1 MIERPPQSGRLFVGD
16 QGMTISSAL
25 AGVVFDAYGTLF
37 DVYGVQAEL
46 EARFPGK
53 GRAIA
58 EKWREKQ
65 IEYSRLRTMSSRYV
79 DFWQITGD
87 ALDYACEFS
96 EAPLDTGARASLLAV
111 YERLPPHPEVP
122 AALRALVARGLALA
136 VLSNGN
142 EAMLNAAL
150 DAAGLRPLFAH
161 VLSVERVQQIQD
173 GAGSLPTR
181 PRRVRAAG
189 ERTAVRLLQRL
200 GRRRRRLVRLSRL
213 LDQPRERAGG
223 AARGSD
229 LCRGPNDEGS
239 RRLARRRLNFADER
253 AAGPGGAPS
262 PKLICSRRTARSS
275 EAGWRCRRSRR
286 TQSTRRNRRP
296 SRSAKCPLRWPEP
309 GTMAARQGP
318 RTSWDRSVPLGR
330 CPHSA

>member
-1 MIERPPQSGRLFVGD
+1 
-16 QGMTISSAL
+16 MTISSAL

-111 YERLPPHPEVP
+111 YERLHHPEVP
-122 AALRALVARGLALA
+122 AALRALAARGLALA

-142 EAMLNAAL
+142 EAMLS
-150 DAAGLRPLFAH
+150 AGW
-161 VLSVERVQQIQD
+161 
-173 GAGSLPTR
+173 
-181 PRRVRAAG
+181 RR
-189 ERTAVRLLQRL
+189 
-200 GRRRRRLVRLSRL
+200 GRRRRCATK
-213 LDQPRERAGG
+213 PAGERAWQAGNPG
-223 AARGSD
+223 A
-229 LCRGPNDEGS
+229 
-239 RRLARRRLNFADER
+239 
-253 AAGPGGAPS
+253 
-262 PKLICSRRTARSS
+262 
-275 EAGWRCRRSRR
+275 
-286 TQSTRRNRRP
+286 
-296 SRSAKCPLRWPEP
+296 
-309 GTMAARQGP
+309 
-318 RTSWDRSVPLGR
+318 GR
-330 CPHSA
+330 